1 MRLSRLTT
9 LATLAAL
16 ATVLACGTD
25 YYSGPTSAVDIEKDT
40 YAAALGV
47 DIPSM
52 TKNADGVYFKDKTV
66 GTGTTVASGDSVAV
80 WYIGYLPNGQIFD
93 PGNYPGNLAGR
104 DTASLRFKIGTAD
117 IIPGFSSGV
126 TGMKVG
132 GRRLFIVPASLAY
145 GANGNGPIPRFANLV
160 FDVQVNSGK
169 F

>member
-1 MRLSRLTT
+1 MRLTR

-16 ATVLACGTD
+16 ATVVACGTD
-25 YYSGPTSAVDIEKDT
+25 FYTGPTSATAVDKDT

-52 TKNADGVYFKDKTV
+52 TKNADGVYYKDKVV
-66 GTGTTVASGDSVAV
+66 GTGETVASGDSVAV
-80 WYIGYLPNGQIFD
+80 WYIGYLANGQIFD
-93 PGNYPGNLAGR
+93 PGNFPCNLAGR
-104 DTASLRFKIGTAD
+104 DTASLRFKVGTPE

-126 TGMKVG
+126 AGMKIG
-132 GRRLFIVPASLAY
+132 GRRLFIVPAALAY
-145 GANGNGPIPRFANLV
+145 GSDGNPPIPRFANLV